1 MKVSNKRLI
10 AIAILIIAVFTL
22 IMLKSTFGGVVST
35 VPLPLNAPSG
45 ARYKM
50 PDNLPGKSGGP
61 FLKIEKIKE
70 IAIKA
75 APACG
80 ESASAPIIKDIVL
93 TTHGALIQGGIF
105 SPSFSVSND
114 REVYLVTMGGSFE
127 FDRVSRGVKPIK
139 SSYINIEI
147 DATNG
152 DVLAIGTSLV
162 TKDPGI
168 LQKLKDNQ

>member
-10 AIAILIIAVFTL
+10 AIAILIIAVCTL
-22 IMLKSTFGGVVST
+22 IMLKSTFGGVIST
-35 VPLPLNAPSG
+35 VPLPLNAPQG
-45 ARYKM
+45 AIYKM

-70 IAIKA
+70 IAIEA

-80 ESASAPIIKDIVL
+80 ESAPIIKDIVL
-93 TTHGALIQGGIF
+93 TTHGALIQEGIF
-105 SPSFSVSND
+105 DPSFSVLND
-114 REVYLVTMGGSFE
+114 REVYLITMEGSFE
-127 FDRVSRGVKPIK
+127 FDRVPLGVEPIK
-139 SSYINIEI
+139 SSHINIEI

-152 DVLAIGTSLV
+152 DVLAIGTSPV

-168 LQKLKDNQ
+168 LKKLKANQ